1 MFEGKKVKQM
11 QARFSAMLS
20 LDEIGQRLKE
30 AGIIQDYTYTEESVY
45 ESIECGTNKE
55 SVKVIFSRRHFKVR
69 DFTREN
75 ITVALAYTDEEEP
88 ADGYIKKL
96 ALILARTFRQ
106 PVEWG
111 LQEEVEETGKTY
123 FKPTGRVPGNVA

>member
-1 MFEGKKVKQM
+1 MFEGSKVKGL

-30 AGIIQDYTYTEESVY
+30 AQVIQGYAYNEEAVY
-45 ESIECGTNKE
+45 EWIECGTNKE
-55 SVKVIFSRRHFKVR
+55 SVKVNFSRRHFRVR
-69 DFTREN
+69 DFSREP
-75 ITVALAYTDEEEP
+75 ISVVLTYTDEEEP

-96 ALILARTFRQ
+96 ALILARTFKQ

-111 LQEEVEETGKTY
+111 MQEEVEETGKSY
-123 FKPTGRVPGNVA
+123 FKVSGRVPGNA